1 MVMIRCKVIGPNE
14 VAGAQP
20 GEEVMIDDDLIN
32 VAALEDGGHVEI
44 LGADDPEKP
53 EEAGQHTQTEP
64 APPEAVV
71 PAVTSETDANPAT
84 APAQG
89 GVSASGTPQ
98 AASE

>member
-20 GEEVMIDDDLIN
+20 GEEVMLDDDLTN
-32 VAALEDGGHVEI
+32 VAVLEDGGHVEI

-53 EEAGQHTQTEP
+53 AENGQHAQTEP

-71 PAVTSETDANPAT
+71 PATMPETDANPAT
-84 APAQG
+84 APAQPS
-89 GVSASGTPQ
+89 VSAPGAPQ

>member
-20 GEEVMIDDDLIN
+20 GEEVMLDDDLIN
-32 VAALEDGGHVEI
+32 VAALEDGGHVVI

-53 EEAGQHTQTEP
+53 AEPGQHAQTEP

-71 PAVTSETDANPAT
+71 PATTPETDANPAT
-84 APAQG
+84 APAQS
-89 GVSASGTPQ
+89 GVSAPGAPQ